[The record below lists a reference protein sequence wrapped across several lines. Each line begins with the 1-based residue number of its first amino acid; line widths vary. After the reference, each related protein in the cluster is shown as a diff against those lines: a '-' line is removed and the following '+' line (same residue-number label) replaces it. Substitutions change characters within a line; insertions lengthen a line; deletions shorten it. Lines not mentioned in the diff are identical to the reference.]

1 LDEDTFSIR
10 LLDPDRNLL
19 SFNKSDL
26 LAYERLEGSPMASY
40 EDILSEQE
48 IDDLVA
54 YLHSLGRGRP

>member
-1 LDEDTFSIR
+1 
-10 LLDPDRNLL
+10 
-19 SFNKSDL
+19 
-26 LAYERLEGSPMASY
+26 MASY